1 MSKINDNKR
10 NKKKI
15 QLGKSQGY
23 SDKEIAAKLE
33 KLKKTR
39 GMKSVAKAIVITL
52 AIGVTAVGIYKLTGK
67 IIFDQLSKLS
77 PSEQKDLDE
86 KKKEEEK
93 LLNEIANDVPDKNP
107 DDIVIPDVPTKEDG
121 ATDEEIVEAQKQADA
136 AKQEKEYWT
145 SVKET
150 KEKISENISDQ
161 ISEITKDDPNFDKRA
176 LPEYLSGFQKVR
188 RINNAY
194 VMEDG
199 SLIVDCDYLY
209 QKTYAN
215 GESVLRQMNAT
226 FRFVNEN
233 LPSIFNTTQD
243 ITNFITNELTRSEM
257 FGLNNGLE
265 YEELTDVYYNHINHL
280 GLLYD
285 YAEQG
290 AKVELEKI
298 TAYEFDGECPVHY
311 YCTSK
316 VTNGDEIIYVITD
329 VTSQIATQ
337 NMTMEEWKA
346 WAKDPTNKRGVFG
359 LYEFSMNPLNFDWKA
374 LSEKYSGQQSSGA

>member
-15 QLGKSQGY
+15 QLWKSQGY